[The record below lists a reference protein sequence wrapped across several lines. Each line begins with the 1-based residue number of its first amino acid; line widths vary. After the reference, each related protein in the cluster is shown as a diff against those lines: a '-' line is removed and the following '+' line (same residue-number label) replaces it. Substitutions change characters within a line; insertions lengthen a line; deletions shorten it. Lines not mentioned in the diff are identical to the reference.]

1 MKPKS
6 GASKVNVSMPKD
18 LFDYLKRRVE
28 EHNAKPEN
36 IYRPTDFSKM
46 VQKAVHEMM
55 EHDRSGLQNSVQKS
69 SSKAS
74 NVSPDVD
81 AKMVR
86 PYKRSVG
93 GSSTATTA
101 RSRKTG

>member
-1 MKPKS
+1 MKKPNFE
-6 GASKVNVSMPKD
+6 KVSVSIPPEVHEWLKAEA
-18 LFDYLKRRVE
+18 KRRTTE
-28 EHNAKPEN
+28 YGESWSASR
-36 IYRPTDFSKM
+36 I
-46 VQKAVHEMM
+46 VQESIR
-55 EHDRSGLQNSVQKS
+55 EYRSGLQNSVQKS